1 MRAEGPGGQ
10 LALALPARAA
20 TGRADFVVSGSNRTA
35 LAQVDAWRG
44 WPGGALALT
53 GPEGAGKSHLAAV
66 FAAESGAAV
75 LGGEALAG
83 MAPGSE
89 ALRAPARA
97 PALALEDADRALAEG
112 GAAAEQGL
120 FHLIGVLG
128 AARRPLLL
136 TARAA
141 PARWGVALPDL
152 ATRLAALPVARL
164 APPDDAL
171 MEALAAKLFA
181 DRQIRVE
188 PGLPR
193 YLALRVE
200 RSHAALAAAVATL
213 DRAGL
218 ARGRA
223 VTRRLAAEILGGG
236 DAGREDGPDDP
247 GRGDGAVMEPSPPT
261 R

>member
-1 MRAEGPGGQ
+1 MPVEGPGGQ
-10 LALALPARAA
+10 LPLALPARAA

-35 LAQVDAWRG
+35 LAQVDAWRAR
-44 WPGGALALT
+44 PGGALALT

-128 AARRPLLL
+128 AAGRPLLL

-218 ARGRA
+218 ARGRP
-223 VTRRLAAEILGGG
+223 VTRRLAAEILGRD
-236 DAGREDGPDDP
+236 DAAD
-247 GRGDGAVMEPSPPT
+247 MEPSSPT